1 MFAKI
6 DNKEKREIE
15 LQSTSIYNINKKIFI
30 RINIRY
36 ISQILLEI
44 TIQIA
49 KNIYKLINFNL
60 I

>member
-1 MFAKI
+1 LFAKI